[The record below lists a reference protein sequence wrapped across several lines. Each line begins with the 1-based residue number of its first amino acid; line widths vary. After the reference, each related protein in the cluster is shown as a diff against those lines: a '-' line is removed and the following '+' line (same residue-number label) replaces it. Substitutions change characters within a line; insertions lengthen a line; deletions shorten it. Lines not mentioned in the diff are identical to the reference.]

1 MTFSVPRPPDFDL
14 GLPRDCFNM
23 ATTEVP
29 SAVPT
34 DPQAQ
39 GPSVSEPQPTP
50 SRRQRAFL
58 GQLPDDFLR
67 VDAPTTAQA
76 YPQQGTAGQQA
87 GYR

>member
-1 MTFSVPRPPDFDL
+1 
-14 GLPRDCFNM
+14 M
-23 ATTEVP
+23 ATTDVP

-87 GYR
+87 GDR